1 MEAEIDARIIAAH
14 DCIVH
19 ARYQKLATEKP
30 DFGNSAEWGTSDA
43 LVAEKRLSHA
53 GVLDAGGLNNTN
65 YNIMTARIGYK

>member
-30 DFGNSAEWGTSDA
+30 GFGNSA
-43 LVAEKRLSHA
+43 
-53 GVLDAGGLNNTN
+53 
-65 YNIMTARIGYK
+65 